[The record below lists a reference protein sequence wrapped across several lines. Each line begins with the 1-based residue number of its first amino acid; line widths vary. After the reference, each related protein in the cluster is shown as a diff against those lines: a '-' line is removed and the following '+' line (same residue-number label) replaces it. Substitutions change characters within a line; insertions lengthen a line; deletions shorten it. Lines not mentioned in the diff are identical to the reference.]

1 MTMRFESGPLT
12 GLVKPSVPYGEAPSN
27 TWQRLVATNGGQG
40 QDLSLSRQALASRF
54 NHTRATSKAP
64 TAVSI
69 PSLSQMMSEPQATGP
84 TASAASPARPAL
96 E

>member
-12 GLVKPSVPYGEAPSN
+12 GLVKPSVPYGETPSN
-27 TWQRLVATNGGQG
+27 TWQRLVATSGLG

-54 NHTRATSKAP
+54 NRTGASSKAP

-84 TASAASPARPAL
+84 TASAASPAKPAL